1 MIKEFSSFLN
11 ETRIYG
17 ELVPVKHDGSNV
29 KVGDEVRHQDY
40 GEGVVKN
47 IREQF
52 GVKVIK
58 VHFLYVVPG
67 GETREIRAD
76 TERDFEVVETPD
88 FIEVEGDVRDYIKPG
103 DIVQHITYGNC
114 IVLSVRLT
122 RPLVDLK
129 VISTNVSREIRT
141 DLGVLKIRNS
151 SMEKPKQPRRRIR
164 WYDHGKLDNE
174 WIT

>member
-29 KVGDEVRHQDY
+29 KVGDEVMHQDY
-40 GEGVVKN
+40 GEGIVKN

-58 VHFLYVVPG
+58 VHFLYTGPG
-67 GETREIRAD
+67 GETREIRSN
-76 TERDFEVVETPD
+76 TEREFTVVETPD
-88 FIEVEGDVRDYIKPG
+88 FINVEGDIRPYIKVG
-103 DIVQHITYGNC
+103 DIVQHDTYGNC
-114 IVLSVRLT
+114 IILNIRQT

-141 DLGVLKIRNS
+141 DLGVMKIRGKS
-151 SMEKPKQPRRRIR
+151 IKKPKQPRRRIR
-164 WYDHGKLDNE
+164 WYNKGKLDNE